1 MEIRKKRSV
10 GFKREAVTP
19 NPNNSIPSH
28 EKVDFIRKGKKKKT
42 ITKFKQN
49 KNVTYKNEG
58 DQIIVIEKEKKYDE
72 TGVAR
77 KKRNYVM
84 YESKLGTEKDRDI
97 TKIAG
102 RKMVKPQPRVEERI
116 VIQRKR
122 KQFLDNYQYHETKY
136 IKEPQN
142 TSYVFHQRLSEPV
155 GGTYETKTYERQVIK
170 TDIGPYRQS
179 STQARTRLSRNN
191 PNLPN
196 KTPSTQ
202 TYNRQHLKT
211 QTQTGTLN
219 TLNTSTVRSRRPVT
233 KAVTSDTNFK
243 KESRNTHI
251 RQVIRNSRLQKDIN
265 NTNILK
271 DSDNTLK
278 QREPDRTEVKK
289 EVVRTEKTEI
299 VREPETNDDQ
309 KETQKT
315 ETVVQIETENSNLP
329 QEGEVTEYRKVVKKT
344 VTADGKTTTTT
355 ETTERKGKI

>member
-1 MEIRKKRSV
+1 
-10 GFKREAVTP
+10 
-19 NPNNSIPSH
+19 
-28 EKVDFIRKGKKKKT
+28 
-42 ITKFKQN
+42 
-49 KNVTYKNEG
+49 
-58 DQIIVIEKEKKYDE
+58 
-72 TGVAR
+72 
-77 KKRNYVM
+77 
-84 YESKLGTEKDRDI
+84 
-97 TKIAG
+97 
-102 RKMVKPQPRVEERI
+102 MVKPQPRVEERI

-278 QREPDRTEVKK
+278 QKEPDRTEVKK

-315 ETVVQIETENSNLP
+315 ETVVQIETENSNVP